1 MKINKV
7 EDGTR
12 FALGVAVEGIGV
24 CEEALCS
31 KVRVVCSLSATA
43 SPSPDVT

>member
-12 FALGVAVEGIGV
+12 FALGVAVEGMGV
-24 CEEALCS
+24 CEGSS